1 MPGAILG
8 FQNTEMNKTNKNLH
22 LHWAPIL
29 MRRKATDKK
38 RWWLSTKNP
47 FSTYPLENGML
58 SYISQF
64 PLELGVVMR
73 LSSRWWNVS
82 GSDLR
87 YFLNWALRLW
97 LCLLR
102 VLFPFSASRDLNL
115 VVTQLQ
121 SCIREKCCRRWQ
133 SNPVGGSQISEWL
146 EQRYSTGVDC
156 SFLYSSS
163 HGTLGFLAYSHL
175 TMP

>member
-8 FQNTEMNKTNKNLH
+8 FQNTEMNKTNKNLY

-29 MRRKATDKK
+29 KRKDTDKK

-47 FSTYPLENGML
+47 FSTPPLENGML

-64 PLELGVVMR
+64 PLELGVVMW
-73 LSSRWWNVS
+73 LSSHWWSVS
-82 GSDLR
+82 GSDLC

-97 LCLLR
+97 LCLLH
-102 VLFPFSASRDLNL
+102 VLFPFSASSDLNL

-121 SCIREKCCRRWQ
+121 SCMWEKCCRRWQ
-133 SNPVGGSQISEWL
+133 SNTVGGSQISEWL
-146 EQRYSTGVDC
+146 EQILHWCRLFTSIFFKPWYSEV
-156 SFLYSSS
+156 SSC
-163 HGTLGFLAYSHL
+163 L
-175 TMP
+175 